1 MQREPENNQ
10 SKNGMASDGE
20 FDDFASAMQDVQP
33 LSPSRGKSKGK
44 QTFAAP
50 QRLSAEEVEARR
62 RAAEEFQTEEDATN
76 FLTLGEVKPRDPLEV
91 LEWRQDGIQLAVFDK
106 LRKGG
111 YDIARELDLHQRTVK
126 EARGDIYQLISKA
139 HANNWRCVLISHGKG
154 LRSPTPAK
162 LKSYVAHWLT
172 QHPLVLAYC
181 SAQRSRGGVGSVYAL
196 IKKSAASRE
205 ENRERFG
212 QKSDLVGDTTSRSD
226 RP

>member
-10 SKNGMASDGE
+10 SKNGMAADGE

-50 QRLSAEEVEARR
+50 QRLSAEEAEARR
-62 RAAEEFQTEEDATN
+62 RAAEEFQIEEDATN

-91 LEWRQDGIQLAVFDK
+91 LEWRQDGIQLAVFEK

-181 SAQRSRGGVGSVYAL
+181 SAQRNRGGVGSVYAL

-212 QKSDLVGDTTSRSD
+212 QKSALLGDRD
-226 RP
+226 